1 MVNSISTSF
10 IRGLCDE
17 IGYTTSVDSDGD
29 ILIRLS
35 ADNYFGHDVLV
46 FIRVS
51 DNKLLRIFSLT
62 DLTIGQHDVGKTLVK
77 LNEYNHMKSY
87 MTAYLQNDGRVVVE
101 RLEVID
107 VNVSEEFIKE
117 NCIKACVSI
126 SWNFFK
132 DNFSEY

>member
-35 ADNYFGHDVLV
+35 ADNDFGHDVLV

-62 DLTIGQHDVGKTLVK
+62 DFTIGQHDVGKTLVK
-77 LNEYNHMKSY
+77 LNE
-87 MTAYLQNDGRVVVE
+87 
-101 RLEVID
+101 
-107 VNVSEEFIKE
+107 
-117 NCIKACVSI
+117 
-126 SWNFFK
+126 
-132 DNFSEY
+132 

>member
-17 IGYTTSVDSDGD
+17 IGYTTSIDSDGD
-29 ILIRLS
+29 ISIRLS
-35 ADNYFGHDVLV
+35 ADSDFGHEVLI
-46 FIRVS
+46 FIRVL
-51 DNKLLRIFSLT
+51 DNKLLRIFSMA
-62 DLTIGQHDVGKTLVK
+62 DFTIGQHNVGMTLVK
-77 LNEYNHMKSY
+77 LNEYNQKKTY
-87 MTAYLQNDGRVVVE
+87 MTAYLQNDGHVVVE
-101 RLEVID
+101 RMELID

-117 NCIKACVSI
+117 NCIKTCASI

>member
-35 ADNYFGHDVLV
+35 ADNDFGHDVLV

-62 DLTIGQHDVGKTLVK
+62 DFTIGQHDVGKTLVK

-101 RLEVID
+101 RLEIID
-107 VNVSEEFIKE
+107 MNVSEEFIKGM
-117 NCIKACVSI
+117 C
-126 SWNFFK
+126 
-132 DNFSEY
+132 Y